1 MYLIRL
7 DDASDHMNTE
17 RWERM
22 EQILDE
28 NGVKP
33 LVGVIPLNRDPMLL
47 EFPEDPFFW
56 EKAKAWQDKGWR
68 IALHGYE
75 HVYSTAEGGIN
86 PVHNKSEFAGHTLEE
101 QRRKIR
107 EGLSVLQV
115 KGLTPDVFFA
125 PSHTFDKN
133 TLRAL
138 EAESDIRIIS
148 DTVANDVYF
157 QDGFTFIPQQSGKV
171 RELPFKLTTICLHP
185 NFTSDAEFEEIDVFI
200 KAHSGEFA
208 DPMSIAE
215 TTRKKGFV
223 DIAAEKMYFL
233 KRKLSS
239 LR

>member
-138 EAESDIRIIS
+138 EA
-148 DTVANDVYF
+148 
-157 QDGFTFIPQQSGKV
+157 
-171 RELPFKLTTICLHP
+171 
-185 NFTSDAEFEEIDVFI
+185 
-200 KAHSGEFA
+200 
-208 DPMSIAE
+208 
-215 TTRKKGFV
+215 
-223 DIAAEKMYFL
+223 
-233 KRKLSS
+233 
-239 LR
+239 